1 MNVARILKKSIYY
14 IVSIT
19 LIFLPSFCAASSNN
33 SEHYLVRLQQ
43 ELNKIEPTLK
53 DSIITISSRY
63 GIFSYSGRNI
73 TDQSQFY
80 IGSLTKHM
88 TAYMLL
94 SSLRRKYAHLDLTQL
109 LEQKIILLF
118 PNSTFLKNVNRTWIS
133 EITLLDL
140 LTHRSG
146 LSDYIDYYQSELMQ
160 PQALNNPINPVE
172 IMQSVHF
179 NPEKT
184 YHYSNT
190 NYFLLAKLL
199 EELEQSS
206 FEDIFNKLI
215 KEPGDMTFSAAPVKD
230 NYFVLKEDF
239 RFPKLVKNLNR
250 EIFIDMSNAV
260 GTGNIISSS
269 ADLIRWTNYFYT
281 KAEHELR
288 SIMLKNY
295 FEDEDGNWEHLGL
308 STELTS
314 LGPLIAFQGGQDSYH
329 SFLGYLPH
337 HRITIV
343 ILSNN
348 EDDFDKLM
356 KILDDFFIY

>member
-1 MNVARILKKSIYY
+1 M
-14 IVSIT
+14 
-19 LIFLPSFCAASSNN
+19 
-33 SEHYLVRLQQ
+33 
-43 ELNKIEPTLK
+43 K
-53 DSIITISSRY
+53 DSVITVSSRY
-63 GIFSYSGRNI
+63 GTFSYSGQNV

-94 SSLRRKYAHLDLTQL
+94 SSLKKKYAHRDLTQM
-109 LEQKIILLF
+109 LEQKITLLF
-118 PNSTFLKNVNRTWIS
+118 PDSTFLKNVNRPWVS

-179 NPEKT
+179 NSEKR

-190 NYFLLAKLL
+190 NYLLLANLL

-206 FEDIFNKLI
+206 FEDIFHKLI
-215 KEPGDMTFSAAPVKD
+215 KEPSDMTFSSAPVKD
-230 NYFVLKEDF
+230 NYTALKEDS
-239 RFPKLVKNLNR
+239 RFSKLVTNLNS
-250 EIFIDMSNAV
+250 EIFIDMNNAV
-260 GTGNIISSS
+260 GIGNIISSS
-269 ADLIRWTNYFYT
+269 ADLVKWNNYFYA
-281 KAEHELR
+281 KAESVLR

-295 FEDEDGNWEHLGL
+295 FKDQDGNWEHLSL

-337 HRITIV
+337 YQITIV

-348 EDDFDKLM
+348 VEDFKKLM
-356 KILDDFFIY
+356 KILDDFLLIKFD